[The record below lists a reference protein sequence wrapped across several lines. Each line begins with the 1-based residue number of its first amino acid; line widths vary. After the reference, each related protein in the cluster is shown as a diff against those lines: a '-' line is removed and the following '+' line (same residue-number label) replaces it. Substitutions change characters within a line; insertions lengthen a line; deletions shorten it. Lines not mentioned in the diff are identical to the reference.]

1 MKAIYKQIKIL
12 TAALLLLTAHSVFAA
27 EPLKRGG
34 DDARLNTLMA
44 DIHPSIYMATGET
57 NVYGDVPVVVY
68 ADSDNLKRWNT
79 VSANQAESVELIVIR
94 VADAKGES
102 ARLTAAQLKNFTA
115 LKYIVVLYEYG
126 NPDDTALAQKA
137 EAMVKLPN
145 GSEAQ
150 LFWIV
155 SIPQ

>member
-12 TAALLLLTAHSVFAA
+12 SAALLLLIAHSAFAA

-34 DDARLNTLMA
+34 DDARLNTLMS
-44 DIHPSIYMATGET
+44 DIHPAVYLSNGET
-57 NVYGDVPVVVY
+57 NTYGETPLVVY

-79 VSANQAESVELIVIR
+79 VSAEQAESVELIVIR

-102 ARLTAAQLKNFTA
+102 ARLTASQLSSFAN
-115 LKYIVVLYEYG
+115 LQYVVVLYEYG
-126 NPDDTALAQKA
+126 NPEDTAMAQKA
-137 EAMVKLPN
+137 DAMVKLPN